1 MAIPGMVGCPAD
13 RQTLVDHSANKM
25 QIQLGHIT
33 ASVFPK
39 NHCRKG
45 NSEEWGGRG
54 EVGVEGEARTIN
66 IGVDKHTGL

>member
-1 MAIPGMVGCPAD
+1 MVPIINPHAFCSEISMAAKYTKSKARSHNCM
-13 RQTLVDHSANKM
+13 
-25 QIQLGHIT
+25 
-33 ASVFPK
+33 FPK

-66 IGVDKHTGL
+66 IGVNKHTGL